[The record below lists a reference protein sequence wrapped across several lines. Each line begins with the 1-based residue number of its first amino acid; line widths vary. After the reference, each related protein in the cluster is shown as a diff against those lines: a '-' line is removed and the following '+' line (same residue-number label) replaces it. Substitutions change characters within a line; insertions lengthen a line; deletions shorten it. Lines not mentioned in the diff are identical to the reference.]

1 MTRPAGTSDR
11 WSGWAHLTGQ
21 QDSRGEVK
29 KNGGRRGGGGEEGGV
44 VPESDQ

>member
-21 QDSRGEVK
+21 QGEVK
-29 KNGGRRGGGGEEGGV
+29 KNGVRGEGGGGEGGGV
-44 VPESDQ
+44 VPESNQ